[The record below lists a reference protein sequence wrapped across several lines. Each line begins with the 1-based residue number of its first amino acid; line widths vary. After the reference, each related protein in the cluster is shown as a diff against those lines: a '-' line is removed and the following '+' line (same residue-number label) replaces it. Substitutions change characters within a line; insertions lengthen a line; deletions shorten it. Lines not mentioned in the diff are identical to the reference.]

1 VQPATART
9 ERVITLPSPSGKQS
23 FGSEGSR
30 AEERPVAGQP
40 FEPAR
45 IVVADDHPLFRS
57 ALRTLLEG
65 SEEVEVIA
73 EAADGKETLEFS
85 RRLEPDLVLM
95 DVIMPKMDGVA
106 ATRAIKS
113 ELPRTIVLMMTA
125 SEDSEHLLSAL
136 RAGAGGY
143 VLKSDDPEQITEAVH
158 KVLRGEFPLDQ
169 EVATRLLLRLS
180 QEKHESQ
187 EERVSPVPE
196 ALSAQGRRISPAAAD
211 DPDSGKLSPREAEVL
226 RLMAKGCTNE
236 QIARELLLST
246 STVKNHVGQILSKLG
261 ASDRTQ
267 AAIMAIER
275 GLISISH

>member
-1 VQPATART
+1 
-9 ERVITLPSPSGKQS
+9 L
-23 FGSEGSR
+23 
-30 AEERPVAGQP
+30 EERPVAGQP
-40 FEPAR
+40 SEPAR

-73 EAADGKETLEFS
+73 EATDGKEALELS
-85 RRLEPDLVLM
+85 RRLRPDLLLM
-95 DVIMPKMDGVA
+95 DVIMPNMDGVA

-113 ELPRTIVLMMTA
+113 ELPRTIVLVMTA

-143 VLKSDDPEQITEAVH
+143 VLKSADPEEITEALH
-158 KVLRGEFPLDQ
+158 KVLEGEFSLDQ
-169 EVATRLLLRLS
+169 EVATRLLMRLS
-180 QEKHESQ
+180 QEKHEGQ
-187 EERVSPVPE
+187 EERVSPAPE
-196 ALSAQGRRISPAAAD
+196 ALPAQEGRRRMPPAAAD

-226 RLMAKGCTNE
+226 RLVANGRTNE
-236 QIARELLLST
+236 QIAGELLLST
-246 STVKNHVGQILSKLG
+246 STVKNHVGRILGKLG

-267 AAIMAIER
+267 AAIMAIEM

>member
-1 VQPATART
+1 
-9 ERVITLPSPSGKQS
+9 
-23 FGSEGSR
+23 
-30 AEERPVAGQP
+30 VAGQP
-40 FEPAR
+40 SKPAR

-73 EAADGKETLEFS
+73 EATDGKETLELS

-95 DVIMPKMDGVA
+95 DMIMPKMDGVA

-113 ELPRTIVLMMTA
+113 ELPRTIVLVMTA

-143 VLKSDDPEQITEAVH
+143 VLKSADPEQITQAVH
-158 KVLRGEFPLDQ
+158 KVLKREFPLDQ

-180 QEKHESQ
+180 QEKHERQ
-187 EERVSPVPE
+187 EERVSPAPAE
-196 ALSAQGRRISPAAAD
+196 ALSAQEGRRMSPAAAEE
-211 DPDSGKLSPREAEVL
+211 PDSGKLSPREAEVL
-226 RLMAKGCTNE
+226 RLMANGRTNE

-246 STVKNHVGQILSKLG
+246 SFWCE
-261 ASDRTQ
+261 
-267 AAIMAIER
+267 MP
-275 GLISISH
+275 ISIG

>member
-1 VQPATART
+1 
-9 ERVITLPSPSGKQS
+9 
-23 FGSEGSR
+23 
-30 AEERPVAGQP
+30 VAGQP
-40 FEPAR
+40 SEPAR

-65 SEEVEVIA
+65 SEGVEVIA
-73 EAADGKETLEFS
+73 EATDGKETLELS

-95 DVIMPKMDGVA
+95 DMIMPEMDGVA

-113 ELPRTIVLMMTA
+113 ELPRTIVLVMTA
-125 SEDSEHLLSAL
+125 SEDSEDLLSAL

-143 VLKSDDPEQITEAVH
+143 VLKSADPEEITQAIH
-158 KVLRGEFPLDQ
+158 KVIEHEFPLDQ

-180 QEKHESQ
+180 QEKHEGQ
-187 EERVSPVPE
+187 EERVSPAPE
-196 ALSAQGRRISPAAAD
+196 ALSAQEGRLMSPAAA

-226 RLMAKGCTNE
+226 RLVANGRTNE

-246 STVKNHVGQILSKLG
+246 STVKNHVGRILGKLG

-267 AAIMAIER
+267 AAIMAIEM